1 VTHSDRI
8 RALLAE
14 LGQALDQ
21 LEAET
26 AQPRKIKPPR
36 KTKARNVQRA
46 IVEARRAARKGT

>member
-1 VTHSDRI
+1 VTHGDRI

-26 AQPRKIKPPR
+26 SQPRKIKPPR
-36 KTKARNVQRA
+36 KARRRNVSRA
-46 IVEARRAARKGT
+46 IVEARRAARKS